1 MLNLKKIIKIVAK
14 SIKVKEKN
22 ISLTSKMGDFEDWDS
37 LGHLKIL
44 SEIDKITKGKASLIG
59 NLAQQNSVSNIY
71 KVLKKNKLS
80 K

>member
-1 MLNLKKIIKIVAK
+1 
-14 SIKVKEKN
+14 
-22 ISLTSKMGDFEDWDS
+22 MGDFEDWDS

>member
-1 MLNLKKIIKIVAK
+1 MLNLNKIIKIVAK

-22 ISLTSKMGDFEDWDS
+22 ISLTSKIGDFEDWDS

-59 NLAQQNSVSNIY
+59 NLAQKDSVSNIY